1 MTNAV
6 SLHNLKFQHQDKL
19 ILGPLELEI
28 PAGQF
33 TALIGPN
40 GAGKTTLL
48 RCIDGLLRADGEISI
63 MGQTLT
69 SLKEIEIARLIAFM
83 KQETQVAFPLTV
95 LETALL
101 GRYPHLSWSKR
112 VNAEDKELALGYL
125 KVTRTEHL
133 ADKLIQNLSGGERQR
148 VMFAKSLTQEAP
160 LILLDEPSSNLDI
173 THQEELFFYSQS
185 FCRQGGT
192 IIAAVHDL
200 ALAAKYCSNLIL
212 LASGRVLAQGKAEE
226 VLTADNLQETY
237 GPGVLPYYNSI
248 IGQWDIN
255 MFKPKSSGRKRV
267 HVIGGGGKAAPV
279 LKKLLELGYKVSLG
293 VVNKND
299 TDERCAAFF
308 QVPAIINPPFSKIN
322 PENQAKNL
330 VALQAADYAVLCS
343 IDFGEYNL
351 ANLADLFYAAKLL
364 ILEDSPI
371 EERDYTGGKAAEI
384 YRKLKAKAEVL
395 KTEELSLYFAA
406 EEEE

>member
-1 MTNAV
+1 MPNAV

-19 ILGPLELEI
+19 ILGPFELEI

-48 RCIDGLLRADGEISI
+48 RCIDGLLRADGEIRI
-63 MGQTLT
+63 MGQMLT
-69 SLKEIEIARLIAFM
+69 SLKEIDIARLIAFM

-101 GRYPHLSWSKR
+101 GRYPHLSWSKK
-112 VNAEDKELALGYL
+112 VNAADKELALNYL
-125 KVTRTEHL
+125 KVTGTDHL
-133 ADKLIQNLSGGERQR
+133 ADKLIQNISGGERQR

-226 VLTADNLQETY
+226 VLTVDNLQAAY
-237 GPGVLPYYNSI
+237 GQGVLPYYNSI

-255 MFKPKSSGRKRV
+255 MFKPKASGGKKV

-279 LKKLLELGYKVSLG
+279 LKKLLELGYNVSLG

-299 TDERCAAFF
+299 TDESCAAFF
-308 QVPAIINPPFSKIN
+308 QVPAIINPPFSKI
-322 PENQAKNL
+322 EAGNQAKNMA
-330 VALQAADYAVLCS
+330 ALQAADYAVLCS

-351 ANLADLFYAAKLL
+351 DNLTDLFYAAELF

-371 EERDYTGGKAAEI
+371 EERDYTGGRATEI
-384 YRKLKAKAEVL
+384 YRKLSSKAKVL
-395 KTEELSLYFAA
+395 KTEDLSLYFAG